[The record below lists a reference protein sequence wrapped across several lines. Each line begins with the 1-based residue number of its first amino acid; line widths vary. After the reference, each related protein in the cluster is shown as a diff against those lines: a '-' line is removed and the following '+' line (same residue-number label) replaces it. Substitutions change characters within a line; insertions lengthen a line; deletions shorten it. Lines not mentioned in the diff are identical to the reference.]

1 MRSGHLPAMDIAG
14 KVNDSLRQHHTLV
27 ITAPP
32 GAGKSTLLPLTI
44 MSGQEEDANKEVNE
58 ETHKI
63 LEKGKIL
70 MLEPRRL
77 AARQI
82 AERMAS
88 ILSEPVGK
96 TVGYRIRF
104 DNKVSQD
111 TRVEVLTE
119 GILTRML
126 VSDPTLEGVST
137 IIFDE
142 FHERSINSDLALALA
157 RQAQNILRPDLK
169 IVIMSATIDATSIC
183 QALDAPLIESK
194 GRMYPV
200 EIKYEDTTEY
210 TNSFGKFGSVGNFS
224 NEEIAVATS
233 AIIAKAHREHKGDIL
248 AFLPGQG
255 EIQRC
260 LELLGDSLSPT
271 VVLPLYGTL
280 SPKQQRRAIAP
291 SKEGERKV
299 VLATPIAETSLTI
312 EGVRIVVDSGL
323 YKRLVFD
330 KNTGLCHLETAT
342 ISMDMAT
349 QRMGR
354 AGRVAEGV
362 CYRLW
367 AKTAEHLMPERRT
380 PEIEEA
386 DLSSMLLDIASFGEN
401 DVYCLPWL
409 TLPPKANILRA
420 KNLLC
425 SLGALGESEEE
436 ESHGIESRTRLN
448 IGSITEIGRKMEAL
462 PCHPRIARMILSAES
477 KPLQALA
484 CDIAALL
491 EEKDPMNETGEC
503 DITLR
508 LSILRSNRQKVSSST
523 SKSSSSESK
532 ASLGRWARIAQIAK
546 EYRKM
551 ACTNENRKTVHTD
564 EDNSPVDGEEVGM
577 LLAHAYPERI
587 AMSIDNIGGYRL
599 ASGNTVSI
607 DREEPMSAHTW
618 IAIAS
623 LYAGNARNLPNA
635 SSVRQGK
642 VFLAA
647 PLDIEMISE
656 MTNMR
661 DRIAWNSKQGM
672 VVMQQER
679 CIGKLIVDCKP
690 IQDADKAQI
699 IAIIC
704 EAIKKEGLSMLDW
717 NEQVKRL
724 QRRVAKVAE
733 WHPELSIPDLST
745 EHLVDTAKDWLPF
758 YLEQDGKVK
767 RTTAELKKLNLEEIL
782 WNTIPYDIQQE
793 IDRLAPTHI
802 QVPTGSRIRIDYRQ
816 GAEAPVLSVR
826 LQECFGME
834 KTPCV
839 NDGKQPLLME
849 LLSPGF
855 KPVQLTQDLQS
866 FWQTTYFEVRKELK
880 RRYPKHYWPENP
892 LEAEAVKGTKRKF

>member
-1 MRSGHLPAMDIAG
+1 MNIEEIIARSGQLPASEIARDVNEALG
-14 KVNDSLRQHHTLV
+14 KNNTLV

-44 MSGQEEDANKEVNE
+44 LSGEIEQ
-58 ETHKI
+58 
-63 LEKGKIL
+63 GKVL

-88 ILSEPVGK
+88 IIGEPVGK
-96 TVGYRIRF
+96 TVGYRVRF
-104 DNKVSQD
+104 DNKISKD
-111 TRVEVLTE
+111 TRIEVLTE

-142 FHERSINSDLALALA
+142 FHERSINSDLALALTL
-157 RQAQNILRPDLK
+157 QAQGIIRPDLR
-169 IVIMSATIDATSIC
+169 IVIMSATIDASGIC
-183 QALDAPLIESK
+183 QALHAPLIESK

-200 EIKYEDTTEY
+200 EIIYEDTTGY
-210 TNSFGKFGSVGNFS
+210 KNSYGY
-224 NEEIAVATS
+224 EDCAVATT
-233 AIIAKAHREHKGDIL
+233 AIIAKAHHAHKGDIL

-260 LELLGDSLSPT
+260 LEILGDSLAPT
-271 VVLPLYGTL
+271 TVYPLYGNL
-280 SPKQQRRAIAP
+280 SPEMQRKAIAP

-312 EGVRIVVDSGL
+312 EDVRIVIDSGL
-323 YKRLVFD
+323 YKKLVFD
-330 KNTGLCHLETAT
+330 TNTGLSHLETAR

-354 AGRVAEGV
+354 AGRVAEGI

-367 AKTAEHLMPERRT
+367 PKTSEHLMAERRT

-386 DLSSMLLDIASFGEN
+386 DLSSMVLDIASFGESE
-401 DVYCLPWL
+401 VEALPWL
-409 TLPPKANILRA
+409 TMPPKANVLAA
-420 KNLLC
+420 KELLQ
-425 SLGALGESEEE
+425 SLGAIETKEKEDKGGFSRKEKKGDFSEKADAEMV
-436 ESHGIESRTRLN
+436 
-448 IGSITEIGRKMEAL
+448 ITSLGRKMELL
-462 PCHPRIARMILSAES
+462 PCHPRIARMILSA
-477 KPLQALA
+477 KGKGLKALA

-491 EEKDPMNETGEC
+491 EEKDPMAESGEC

-508 LSILRSNRQKVSSST
+508 LSILRSNRRKNT
-523 SKSSSSESK
+523 
-532 ASLGRWARIAQIAK
+532 LGRWARIAQIAK
-546 EYRKM
+546 EYNRMVWNKTDG
-551 ACTNENRKTVHTD
+551 TNHSEHQGMISGKKVFAE
-564 EDNSPVDGEEVGM
+564 EDNSPVDGEEAGM
-577 LLAHAYPERI
+577 LLAYAYPERI
-587 AMSIDNIGGYRL
+587 AKAMDNIGGFKL
-599 ASGNTVSI
+599 ANGNKVSI
-607 DREEPMSAHTW
+607 DHNDPMSARPW

-623 LYAGNARNLPNA
+623 LYAGNGR
-635 SSVRQGK
+635 VY
-642 VFLAA
+642 LAA
-647 PLDIEMISE
+647 PLNIDLLSE
-656 MTNMR
+656 MMKTR
-661 DRIAWNSKQGM
+661 DRIEWDGRQGM

-679 CIGKLIVDCKP
+679 HIGKIVIDCKP
-690 IQDADKAQI
+690 IQSADKKQI
-699 IAIIC
+699 TSIIC

-717 NEQVKRL
+717 NEPVQRL

-733 WHPELSIPDLST
+733 WHPELDIPDLST
-745 EHLVDTAKDWLPF
+745 EHLMQTAQDWLAF
-758 YLEQDGKVK
+758 YLEENGKVK
-767 RTTAELKKLNLEEIL
+767 TSTIELKKLNLSDIL
-782 WNTIPYDIQQE
+782 WNSIPYELQQE

-802 QVPTGSRIRIDYRQ
+802 EVPTGSHIRIDYRQ

-839 NDGKQPLLME
+839 NDGKQPVLME

-866 FWQTTYFEVRKELK
+866 FWQNTYFEVRKELK

-892 LEAEAVKGTKRKF
+892 LEAEAVRGVKSHL

>member
-1 MRSGHLPAMDIAG
+1 MNIEEIIARSGNLPASEIAKEVNEAVG
-14 KVNDSLRQHHTLV
+14 KNNTLV

-44 MSGQEEDANKEVNE
+44 LSGEIEQ
-58 ETHKI
+58 
-63 LEKGKIL
+63 GKVL

-88 ILSEPVGK
+88 IIGEPVGK
-96 TVGYRIRF
+96 TVGYRVRF
-104 DNKVSQD
+104 DNKISKD
-111 TRVEVLTE
+111 TRIEVLTE

-142 FHERSINSDLALALA
+142 FHERSINSDLALALSL
-157 RQAQNILRPDLK
+157 QAQGIIRPDLR
-169 IVIMSATIDATSIC
+169 IVIMSATIDASGIC
-183 QALDAPLIESK
+183 QALHAPLIESK

-200 EIKYEDTTEY
+200 EIIYEDTTGY
-210 TNSFGKFGSVGNFS
+210 KNSYGY
-224 NEEIAVATS
+224 EDCAVATA
-233 AIIAKAHREHKGDIL
+233 AIIAKAHHAHKGDIL

-260 LELLGDSLSPT
+260 LEILGDSLAPT
-271 VVLPLYGTL
+271 TVYPLYGNL
-280 SPKQQRRAIAP
+280 SPEMQRKAIAP

-312 EGVRIVVDSGL
+312 EGVRIVIDSGL
-323 YKRLVFD
+323 YKKLVFD
-330 KNTGLCHLETAT
+330 TNTGLSHLETT
-342 ISMDMAT
+342 RISMDMAT

-354 AGRVAEGV
+354 AGRVAEGF

-367 AKTAEHLMPERRT
+367 PKTSEHLMAERRT

-386 DLSSMLLDIASFGEN
+386 DLSSMILDIASFGESK
-401 DVYCLPWL
+401 VEALPWL
-409 TLPPKANILRA
+409 TMPPKANVLAA
-420 KNLLC
+420 KELLQ
-425 SLGALGESEEE
+425 SLGAIETKEKEKKGGFSEKADAEMV
-436 ESHGIESRTRLN
+436 
-448 IGSITEIGRKMEAL
+448 ITSLGRKMELL
-462 PCHPRIARMILSAES
+462 PCHPRIARMILSA
-477 KPLQALA
+477 KGKGLKALA

-491 EEKDPMNETGEC
+491 EEKDPMAESGEC

-508 LSILRSNRQKVSSST
+508 LSILRNNRRKN
-523 SKSSSSESK
+523 
-532 ASLGRWARIAQIAK
+532 ALGRWARIAQIAK
-546 EYRKM
+546 EYNRMVWNKTDG
-551 ACTNENRKTVHTD
+551 TNHSEHQGMISGKKVYAE
-564 EDNSPVDGEEVGM
+564 EDNSPVDGEEAGM
-577 LLAHAYPERI
+577 LLAYAYPERI
-587 AMSIDNIGGYRL
+587 AKAMDNIGGFKL
-599 ASGNTVSI
+599 ANGNKVCI
-607 DREEPMSAHTW
+607 DHNDPMSARPW

-623 LYAGNARNLPNA
+623 LYAGNGR
-635 SSVRQGK
+635 

-647 PLDIEMISE
+647 PLNIDLLSE
-656 MTNMR
+656 MMQTR
-661 DRIAWNSKQGM
+661 DRIEWDGRQGI

-679 CIGKLIVDCKP
+679 HIGKIVIDSKP
-690 IQDADKAQI
+690 IQSADKKQI
-699 IAIIC
+699 ISIIC

-717 NEQVKRL
+717 NEPVQRL

-733 WHPELSIPDLST
+733 WHPELDIPDLST
-745 EHLVDTAKDWLPF
+745 EHLMQTAQDWLAF
-758 YLEQDGKVK
+758 YLEENGRVK
-767 RTTAELKKLNLEEIL
+767 TSTTELKKLNLSEIL
-782 WNTIPYDIQQE
+782 WNSIPYELQQE

-802 QVPTGSRIRIDYRQ
+802 EVPTGSHIRIDYRQ

-839 NDGKQPLLME
+839 NDGKQPVLME

-866 FWQTTYFEVRKELK
+866 FWQNTYFEVRKELK

-892 LEAEAVKGTKRKF
+892 LEAEAVRGVKRK

>member
-1 MRSGHLPAMDIAG
+1 MNIEEIIARSGNLPASEIAKEVNEAVG
-14 KVNDSLRQHHTLV
+14 KNNTLV

-44 MSGQEEDANKEVNE
+44 LSGEIEQ
-58 ETHKI
+58 
-63 LEKGKIL
+63 GKVL

-88 ILSEPVGK
+88 IIGEPVGK
-96 TVGYRIRF
+96 TVGYRVRF
-104 DNKVSQD
+104 DNKISKD
-111 TRVEVLTE
+111 TRIEVLTE

-142 FHERSINSDLALALA
+142 FHERSINSDLALALSL
-157 RQAQNILRPDLK
+157 QAQGIIRPDLR
-169 IVIMSATIDATSIC
+169 IVIMSATIDASGIC
-183 QALDAPLIESK
+183 QALHAPLIESK

-200 EIKYEDTTEY
+200 EIIYEDTTGY
-210 TNSFGKFGSVGNFS
+210 KNSYGY
-224 NEEIAVATS
+224 EDCAVATA
-233 AIIAKAHREHKGDIL
+233 AIIAKAHHAHKGDIL

-260 LELLGDSLSPT
+260 LEILGDSLAPT
-271 VVLPLYGTL
+271 TVYPLYGNL
-280 SPKQQRRAIAP
+280 SPEMQRKAIAP

-312 EGVRIVVDSGL
+312 EGVRIVIDSGL
-323 YKRLVFD
+323 YKKLVFD
-330 KNTGLCHLETAT
+330 TNTGLSHLETT
-342 ISMDMAT
+342 RISMDMAT

-354 AGRVAEGV
+354 AGRVAEGF

-367 AKTAEHLMPERRT
+367 PKTSEHLMAERRT

-386 DLSSMLLDIASFGEN
+386 DLSSMMLDIASFGESK
-401 DVYCLPWL
+401 VEALPWL
-409 TLPPKANILRA
+409 TMPPKANVLAA
-420 KNLLC
+420 KELLQ
-425 SLGALGESEEE
+425 SLGAIETKEKEKKGGFSGKEDKGGFSGKEDKGDFSEKADAEMV
-436 ESHGIESRTRLN
+436 
-448 IGSITEIGRKMEAL
+448 ITSLGRKMELL
-462 PCHPRIARMILSAES
+462 PCHPRIARMILSA
-477 KPLQALA
+477 KGKGLKALA

-491 EEKDPMNETGEC
+491 EEKDPMAESGEC

-508 LSILRSNRQKVSSST
+508 LSILRSNRRKNT
-523 SKSSSSESK
+523 
-532 ASLGRWARIAQIAK
+532 LGRWARIAQIAK
-546 EYRKM
+546 EYNRMVWNKTDG
-551 ACTNENRKTVHTD
+551 TNHSEHQGMISGKKVYAE
-564 EDNSPVDGEEVGM
+564 EDNSPVDGEEAGM
-577 LLAHAYPERI
+577 LLAYAYPERI
-587 AMSIDNIGGYRL
+587 AKAMDNIGGFKL
-599 ASGNTVSI
+599 ANGNKVCI
-607 DREEPMSAHTW
+607 DHNDPMSARPW

-623 LYAGNARNLPNA
+623 LYAGNGR
-635 SSVRQGK
+635 

-647 PLDIEMISE
+647 PLNIDLLSE
-656 MTNMR
+656 MMQTR
-661 DRIAWNSKQGM
+661 DRIEWDGRQGM

-679 CIGKLIVDCKP
+679 HIGKIVIDCKP
-690 IQDADKAQI
+690 IQSADKTQI
-699 IAIIC
+699 ISIIC
-704 EAIKKEGLSMLDW
+704 EAVKKEGLSMLDW
-717 NEQVKRL
+717 NEQVQRL

-733 WHPELSIPDLST
+733 WHPELDIPDLST
-745 EHLVDTAKDWLPF
+745 EHLMQTAQDWLPF
-758 YLEQDGKVK
+758 YLEENGRVK
-767 RTTAELKKLNLEEIL
+767 TSTTELKKLNLSDIL
-782 WNTIPYDIQQE
+782 WNSIPYDLQQE

-802 QVPTGSRIRIDYRQ
+802 EVPTGSHIRIDYRQ

-839 NDGKQPLLME
+839 NDGKQPVLME

-866 FWQTTYFEVRKELK
+866 FWQNTYFEVRKELK

-892 LEAEAVKGTKRKF
+892 LEAEAVRGVKRK